1 MNFFAGFAS
10 TLRCIPTCNTCRPV
24 TISPGALTMT
34 EDATDVPDEDAEL
47 EEAIDRATHA
57 CQMASGVVP
66 APLNWGAWMYS
77 DAHPAMGGGVGG
89 FVWFDT
95 RDEMLAFFHEHL
107 PYLDQGILSRHDAYE
122 IAEACQAI
130 VDMVRDGSVELR
142 VGMTRLNHV
151 VRGLTVIQWWG
162 QLEDLHTS
170 DAAFPCNVRSRF
182 RKESTHDRDES
193 SEITANEETAFAEYL
208 RTMI

>member
-1 MNFFAGFAS
+1 
-10 TLRCIPTCNTCRPV
+10 
-24 TISPGALTMT
+24 MT
-34 EDATDVPDEDAEL
+34 EESNDSPDEDDAL
-47 EEAIDRATHA
+47 EKALDKATHA

-66 APLNWGAWMYS
+66 EPLDWGAWMYS

-95 RDEMLAFFHEHL
+95 KDKMLVFFYEHL
-107 PYLDQGILSRHDAYE
+107 AYLDQGILSRNDADQ

-130 VDMVRDGSVELR
+130 VDTVRDGLVEMR

-162 QLEDLHTS
+162 RLEDLHTS
-170 DAAFPCNVRSRF
+170 DAAFPCDVRSRF
-182 RKESTHDRDES
+182 RKENTNIRDDS
-193 SEITANEETAFAEYL
+193 SQITEDEEAEFAQFL

>member
-1 MNFFAGFAS
+1 
-10 TLRCIPTCNTCRPV
+10 
-24 TISPGALTMT
+24 MT
-34 EDATDVPDEDAEL
+34 EDANDLPDEDAEL
-47 EEAIDRATHA
+47 EEAIDKATYA
-57 CQMASGVVP
+57 CQMASGV
-66 APLNWGAWMYS
+66 APEPQAWGAWMYS

-95 RDEMLAFFHEHL
+95 KDEMLTFFREHL
-107 PYLDQGILSRHDAYE
+107 AYLDQGILGRNDAHT

-130 VDMVRDGSVELR
+130 VDTVQDGSVEMR

-162 QLEDLHTS
+162 RLEDLRTS
-170 DAAFPCNVRSRF
+170 DAAFPCDVRSRF
-182 RKESTHDRDES
+182 RKEIAGVKDDS
-193 SEITANEETAFAEYL
+193 SQITANEEATFAEFL

>member
-1 MNFFAGFAS
+1 MPE
-10 TLRCIPTCNTCRPV
+10 PTDD
-24 TISPGALTMT
+24 SF
-34 EDATDVPDEDAEL
+34 DEDAEL
-47 EEAIDRATHA
+47 EQAIDKATHA
-57 CQMASGVVP
+57 CQAASGV
-66 APLNWGAWMYS
+66 APEPLDWGAWMYS

-95 RDEMLAFFHEHL
+95 KDEMLAFFRAHL
-107 PYLDQGILSRHDAYE
+107 AYLDQGILSRNDAYQ

-130 VDMVRDGSVELR
+130 VDTVREGSVEMR

-162 QLEDLHTS
+162 RLEDLHTS
-170 DAAFPCNVRSRF
+170 DAAFPCDVRSRF
-182 RKESTHDRDES
+182 RQENRNVKDDSSRIKE
-193 SEITANEETAFAEYL
+193 AEEAEFAQFL

>member
-1 MNFFAGFAS
+1 
-10 TLRCIPTCNTCRPV
+10 
-24 TISPGALTMT
+24 MT
-34 EDATDVPDEDAEL
+34 ENTNDLPDEDAEL
-47 EEAIDRATHA
+47 EEAIDKATHA
-57 CQMASGVVP
+57 CQMASGV
-66 APLNWGAWMYS
+66 APEPLAWGAWMYS

-95 RDEMLAFFHEHL
+95 KDEMLAFFREHL
-107 PYLDQGILSRHDAYE
+107 AYLDQGILARDDAHA

-130 VDMVRDGSVELR
+130 VDTVQDESVELR

-162 QLEDLHTS
+162 RLEDLHTS
-170 DAAFPCNVRSRF
+170 DAAFACDARSRF
-182 RKESTHDRDES
+182 RQENTHVKDDS
-193 SEITANEETAFAEYL
+193 SPIAKGEETGFAQFL